1 MKVKRKNFGNRIRGW
16 LPREP
21 PLPTLQVGAKPKKFL
36 TKNHILLIVAGLAI
50 VMVVSGA
57 IFFAFV
63 INIFSLPNQ
72 PQEAQDMV
80 NAYINALNE
89 YNATAAWNLISPS
102 MQASYGTI
110 QNYTASFV
118 EQLESSD
125 WHAQVITNDYEYGTI
140 AEYCLFPFQNCC
152 HINTYL
158 EISQSNTPLTY
169 KTVTFDLK
177 TYAYS
182 DFQPADWKINSK
194 FTGL

>member
-1 MKVKRKNFGNRIRGW
+1 M
-16 LPREP
+16 
-21 PLPTLQVGAKPKKFL
+21 QVGTRPKKLL

-50 VMVVSGA
+50 AMLVSGA
-57 IFFAFV
+57 IFFALF

-72 PQEAQDMV
+72 PQEAQNTL

-125 WHAQVITNDYEYGTI
+125 WHAQVITNYYEYGTI
-140 AEYCLFPFQNCC
+140 AEYCLFPFQNSC

-158 EISQSNTPLTY
+158 EISQSNTLLTY
-169 KTVTFDLK
+169 KTVSFDLK

-182 DFQPADWKINSK
+182 NFQPSDWKINSK